1 MSSGWICEGIA
12 KDKKQ
17 HPNQSPAGPHEPYEN
32 FGTDCVICNLTK
44 AQVQGGGRKAISSA
58 VPVTGIVVGA
68 ALLLAAGVG
77 VWGVTRTCP
86 EGMEK
91 SLFVFCSAQ
100 SPDPAPDPTV
110 SPKPKTEDATGLRQG
125 LYSWEPERFSWGNR
139 TLFPGVGNKPRD
151 EGIASFRAGEFQAA
165 SESFDRAVDGDRNDP
180 EVLIFQNNALAQT
193 KGDPL
198 TLAVVV
204 PTANRA
210 NSAKEMLR
218 GVAMAQKQF
227 NATGG
232 IDGRLLEIVIAND
245 GNEPENAE
253 QVAQALTADD
263 SILGIIGHNSS
274 SASEAGLEYYEQAGL
289 AMISPTSTSTELV
302 SDTFFRTVPS
312 DAAAGER
319 LAQYV
324 FSEIG
329 IEKTVVFYNPSSS
342 FSSSLQTSFENRFAD
357 LGGETVTID
366 MSASDF
372 DAGIA
377 LSTAAL
383 QDQAEAALL
392 FPDTD
397 YTSVAIELTKAN
409 AKLPDAQMLE
419 LLGGDSLYSI
429 DTLTAGGESV
439 ENLVLAISWFANSAG
454 VADFSKRGEQQWGG
468 SVNWRTAMSFDATQA
483 FITAFSEDAS
493 RKSVLEN
500 LSSVS
505 LPADETSG
513 EAFEFTPE
521 GERQSD
527 PILVKVVRGSVNRV
541 PGSEFGYELVPE

>member
-17 HPNQSPAGPHEPYEN
+17 YPNQSPAGPHEPYEN

-44 AQVQGGGRKAISSA
+44 AQVQGGGGKAVSSA
-58 VPVTGIVVGA
+58 VPITGIAVGA
-68 ALLLAAGVG
+68 ALLVASGVG

-100 SPDPAPDPTV
+100 SPDPTV
-110 SPKPKTEDATGLRQG
+110 SPEPETGDDTGLRQG
-125 LYSWEPERFSWGNR
+125 LYGWEPERFSWGNR
-139 TLFPGVGNKPRD
+139 TLFPGVGNRLRD
-151 EGIASFRAGEFQAA
+151 EGIDSFRAGEFQAA

-180 EVLIFQNNALAQT
+180 EVLIFQNNALAQA
-193 KGDPL
+193 KGEPL

-204 PTANRA
+204 PTDNRA

-218 GVAMAQKQF
+218 GVAMAQEQF

-253 QVAQALTADD
+253 QVAEALIADD

-274 SASEAGLEYYEQAGL
+274 SASKAGLEYYEQAGL
-289 AMISPTSTSTELV
+289 AMISPTSTSTELI

-329 IEKTVVFYNPSSS
+329 IEETVVFYNPNSS
-342 FSSSLQTSFENRFAD
+342 FSSSLQTSFEDRFAD
-357 LGGETVTID
+357 LGGGTVTMD

-377 LSTAAL
+377 ISTAAL

-397 YTSVAIELTKAN
+397 YTSVAIELARAN
-409 AKLPDAQMLE
+409 AKLPDAQRLE

-439 ENLVLAISWFANSAG
+439 ENLVLAIPWFANSAG

-468 SVNWRTAMSFDATQA
+468 PVNWRTAMSFDATQA
-483 FITAFSEDAS
+483 FIAAFSEDAS

-513 EAFEFTPE
+513 EAFKFTPE

-527 PILVKVVRGSVNRV
+527 PILVKVVRGAVNRV
-541 PGSEFGYELVPE
+541 PGSEFGYELVSE